1 MLSATVDGNLDIL
14 MVSESKIDNSFPTAQ
29 FFINGYT
36 KPYRLDRDCFGGGIL
51 LYVRQDIPSRP
62 ITCKFQ
68 NHAEYLLVEI
78 NLRKQKWLLCC
89 VYNPH
94 KQNLKKHLQY
104 IEEELAKHSA
114 TYDNLLVIGDFN
126 AEPSEIPLSDFAK
139 MYGLHNLVKEPTCF
153 KSQCNPTCIDLILTN
168 KSSSFQHTNVVET
181 GLSDFHKMTVTFMKT
196 KFKKGKPNIQQYR
209 DYKKFDHETFRGDLF
224 KSLNETD
231 FLGIDLEASL
241 NKVMNTLNIH
251 APKKTKYL
259 RTNQAPF
266 MNKELNKAI
275 MTRSRLR
282 NKYLKNK
289 SDENETAF
297 KKQRNKCV
305 KLVQKSKETYYNNL
319 EIKSVTDNKK
329 FWNTVKPCFTE
340 KVKNKELI
348 TLVENE
354 KTITD
359 DLEIA
364 SIFNDYFCNLVP
376 NLRIKLNENP
386 QNDNIFNDKSIETS
400 LSKFANHPSV
410 VKIKQ
415 FYGESGKKL
424 SFRRVSLSDVTKKI
438 KDLDKN
444 KTTQQSDIPTKI
456 IQENSD
462 IFGNVLCNSINY
474 NIDQSNFPKSL
485 KNADVIPVFK
495 KEDRTDKCNYRP
507 VSILPNISK
516 IFEKCLYKQIEA
528 FFQPIFNKQQ
538 CGFRR
543 GFSTQ
548 QCLIAMIE
556 KCKKSLDNKGSY
568 AALLTDLSK
577 AFDCINHDLLIAKL
591 HAYGFDKDAL
601 RLIHSYLT
609 GRKQRV
615 KINNSFSTLL
625 DILFGVPQGSILGP
639 LLFNVFLI
647 DLFLIT
653 IETDIA
659 SYADDNTPY
668 TYGSDK
674 NQVVEDLE
682 KTAERMFIWF
692 AENGMKANEAKSH
705 LLSSL
710 PLDTKAVVGDTYI
723 ENSDQQKLLG
733 IKN

>member
-1 MLSATVDGNLDIL
+1 M
-14 MVSESKIDNSFPTAQ
+14 
-29 FFINGYT
+29 
-36 KPYRLDRDCFGGGIL
+36 FGGNFWYASDVVSVMTL
-51 LYVRQDIPSRP
+51 S
-62 ITCKFQ
+62 CK
-68 NHAEYLLVEI
+68 I
-78 NLRKQKWLLCC
+78 KWRSDTFNWTGNDKL
-89 VYNPH
+89 
-94 KQNLKKHLQY
+94 
-104 IEEELAKHSA
+104 
-114 TYDNLLVIGDFN
+114 DFN
-126 AEPSEIPLSDFAK
+126 AEPSEIPLSDITK
-139 MYGLHNLVKEPTCF
+139 MYCLHNLVKEPTCF

-168 KSSSFQHTNVVET
+168 KSSSFEHTNVVET

-196 KFKKGKPNIQQYR
+196 KFKK
-209 DYKKFDHETFRGDLF
+209 
-224 KSLNETD
+224 
-231 FLGIDLEASL
+231 
-241 NKVMNTLNIH
+241 
-251 APKKTKYL
+251 
-259 RTNQAPF
+259 
-266 MNKELNKAI
+266 
-275 MTRSRLR
+275 
-282 NKYLKNK
+282 
-289 SDENETAF
+289 
-297 KKQRNKCV
+297 
-305 KLVQKSKETYYNNL
+305 

-348 TLVENE
+348 TLVENG

-386 QNDNIFNDKSIETS
+386 QNYNIFNDKSIETS

-444 KTTQQSDIPTKI
+444 KTTQQSDIPTQI

-516 IFEKCLYKQIEA
+516 IFEKCLYEQIEA

-548 QCLIAMIE
+548 QCPIAMIE
-556 KCKKSLDNKGSY
+556 KCKKSLDNEGSY

-591 HAYGFDKDAL
+591 HAFGFDKDAL

-625 DILFGVPQGSILGP
+625 DILF
-639 LLFNVFLI
+639 
-647 DLFLIT
+647 
-653 IETDIA
+653 A

-682 KTAERMFIWF
+682 KTAKRMFIWF

-733 IKN
+733 IKIDRKLKFVP